1 MSAKAPTTRAND
13 DAQCGLTELCI
24 RPLLRRAF
32 GLYWDHALLLVS
44 AHVIVMLILIA
55 GNYLLT
61 ISGNVLLGPF
71 ILGAFKISQRI
82 VRNEN
87 TELADILAGFEYFLP
102 AFLANILVNLM
113 AIAVAPLLLIPSFL
127 IFLTYAATYLFIL
140 DENLGFWEA
149 MERSRKMVWGNFRRW
164 LVLGLIMIALNLA
177 GLLCFGVGLLAT
189 IPYSYLLTT
198 LAYEEEL
205 TARKKRETMARLM
218 SENGIAP
225 DAFPQQTA

>member
-1 MSAKAPTTRAND
+1 MSANAPTTRAND
-13 DAQCGLTELCI
+13 DVQCGLTELCI

-32 GLYWDHALLLVS
+32 GLFWDHALLLVS
-44 AHVIVMLILIA
+44 AHVIVLLILIA

-164 LVLGLIMIALNLA
+164 LALGLIMVALNLA

-205 TARKKRETMARLM
+205 TARKKRESMARLM
-218 SENGIAP
+218 SANGIAP
-225 DAFPQQTA
+225 DAFPQQSA

>member
-1 MSAKAPTTRAND
+1 V
-13 DAQCGLTELCI
+13 QCGLTELCI

-32 GLYWDHALLLVS
+32 GLFWDHALLLVS
-44 AHVIVMLILIA
+44 AHVIVLLILIA

-164 LVLGLIMIALNLA
+164 LALGLIMVALNLA

-205 TARKKRETMARLM
+205 TARKKRESMARLM
-218 SENGIAP
+218 SANGIAP
-225 DAFPQQTA
+225 DAFPQQSA